1 MVPGSSSPVP
11 LRIFALKDFAFSFA
25 KEHPGT
31 LVTRAPS
38 ATGQHRR
45 SPRRVSLRPPH
56 PLGTHLAGGS
66 APGGDA
72 TVKLA
77 PGAALPA
84 AQVPR
89 LQDGAGE
96 CRASAA
102 RTEPG
107 TAFAGAQAEAG
118 AFAGRDRGNPETP
131 GHYGP
136 GATDGGRSERRC
148 ASGVTGDPAGIAA
161 WGARRS

>member
-1 MVPGSSSPVP
+1 MGCSGWRVSSKDVGRP
-11 LRIFALKDFAFSFA
+11 LKGNVEGTPWHSG
-25 KEHPGT
+25 HPGT
-31 LVTRAPS
+31 LRHRTAPQKPAAGVSPS
-38 ATGQHRR
+38 AS
-45 SPRRVSLRPPH
+45 SPRDTSRRRQCP
-56 PLGTHLAGGS
+56 A
-66 APGGDA
+66 GDA

-89 LQDGAGE
+89 LQDRAGE

-136 GATDGGRSERRC
+136 GGTDGGRSERRC
-148 ASGVTGDPAGIAA
+148 ASGVTGDPAGTAA